1 MTAPVGSETGQLTA
15 AGVRRYRGCMARL
28 DLIVGVSAVVGSLGA
43 SALLVLVC
51 RDRINRIARLSQP
64 SLSEI
69 MKELHGS

>member
-1 MTAPVGSETGQLTA
+1 
-15 AGVRRYRGCMARL
+15 MARL
-28 DLIVGVSAVVGSLGA
+28 DLIVGISAVVGSLGA

-51 RDRINRIARLSQP
+51 RDRINRITRLSQP